1 MKISLAKLLLIEIP
15 VPVHIEHSEDLLCS
29 LSSLFPDKRHRE
41 DGDDDGGDEGGDD
54 GDDGGGDDGGD
65 DGGNWC

>member
-29 LSSLFPDKRHRE
+29 LSGLFPDKHHRE
-41 DGDDDGGDEGGDD
+41 DGDDDGGDD